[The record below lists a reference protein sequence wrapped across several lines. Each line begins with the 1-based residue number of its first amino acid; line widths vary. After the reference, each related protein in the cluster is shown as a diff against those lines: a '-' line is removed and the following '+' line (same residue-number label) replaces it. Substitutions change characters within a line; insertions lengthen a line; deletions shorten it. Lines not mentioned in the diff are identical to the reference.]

1 MFHATHYW
9 QKYNGKNMKIT
20 LENTPIFVMH
30 CKLLKERR
38 INIDVQMKK
47 YNLMPKLIC
56 DWDASELESDIRFST
71 SFYKY
76 DEQLWHDRIRW
87 QGDFLSRKLKMSEV
101 SLAIKHLQTMRMVI
115 DKNADFALF
124 LEDDVI
130 LCGLS

>member
-87 QGDFLSRKLKMSEV
+87 QGDFLNFVLTGFWNFLPPVNIFE
-101 SLAIKHLQTMRMVI
+101 KHSPYKI
-115 DKNADFALF
+115 
-124 LEDDVI
+124 
-130 LCGLS
+130 